1 LETIALTID
10 GKKIICPAGTSILEA
25 AGQNGIK
32 IPKLCHHPDL
42 KPFGACRMCL
52 VEDEKTGRLMAS
64 CVTPVAR
71 DMVVQ
76 TATERIIKHRRNI
89 ARLMIAE
96 HPESCIVCSKGN
108 RCQLRWVAAQLGVGE
123 TDLYRMPNYKPFEE
137 ANPFI
142 IRDLSK
148 CILCGK
154 CIRADHELVG
164 VGAIDYNLRGFSSR
178 PATAHERGLEKSSCT
193 FCGTCVSMCPTG
205 ALSAKN
211 THYVGSPERDVV
223 STCGFCSVGCRLA
236 MGATGERIV
245 DVNPAQLPDSVNK
258 ATLCVRGHF
267 AHDFLNSPQRLIS
280 PLGHK
285 NGEPEIGALVPMTW
299 NEALA
304 IISKRLL
311 EIKSE
316 NGPQSIAFL
325 GSSKC
330 SNEENYLFGKIARTI
345 IGTNNIDNG
354 GYVYGQHLLNVLD
367 EKTAGGYRLN
377 RLADLEKAE
386 AILVLGA
393 DPNHSVPVVSYYLK
407 KAAKKGIPLI
417 LADPRKTELAA
428 FASIWLAIKPQSDL
442 ELINGLAALLHEH
455 KAYDSAFV
463 DQYTEG
469 FGLLRYGLS
478 SLDMDRI
485 STMTNLDSAAIHKA
499 VNLLKQKKIAIVIG
513 HGIVQQKNALHT
525 LGAILNLAL
534 MTGSLGTPGAGLLFL
549 ARENNQAGAMDMGT
563 APGLLPGRQPLDG
576 DSARKKWEKNWKTSI
591 SPDPGLNLVQM
602 IEAAE
607 KGSLKALYIMGENPL
622 RALPESRRVK
632 KALGNLE
639 FLVVQDILNNETTQV
654 ADVVLPGA
662 AITEKQGSITN
673 LEGRIQTFQPVVSPP
688 GKARTD
694 WEILDLLAAKLGGGD
709 PYGSIEKIR
718 GEIRK
723 LIPMYASLNGQD
735 HGWIETTSGKALF
748 NARGTDELISFY
760 PVVSTADDPDD
771 KNYPY
776 TAIIGSL
783 RYQLGSGTRTHAS
796 NRIRG
801 FDLAGQLE
809 ISPQDSADLNLKD
822 DDAVTITSN
831 SGSVTRKVRIEKS
844 LGAGQIFVPTGYNG
858 NDAMNLLALSDLTQ
872 PGSAGWKTVRVKL
885 TLHSS

>member
-1 LETIALTID
+1 METIALTID

-25 AGQNGIK
+25 AEQNRIK
-32 IPKLCHHPDL
+32 IPKLCYHPDL

-52 VEDEKTGRLMAS
+52 VEDIKTGRLMAS
-64 CVTPVAR
+64 CVTPVAP
-71 DMVVQ
+71 DMAIQ
-76 TATERIIKHRRNI
+76 TKNERITKHRRNI

-123 TDLYRMPNYKPFEE
+123 TDLYHMPNYKPFEE

-154 CIRADHELVG
+154 CIRADHELVV

-178 PATAHERGLEKSSCT
+178 PATAHELGLEQSNCT

-211 THYVGSPERDVV
+211 SRYVGSPEKEAV
-223 STCGFCSVGCRLA
+223 SICGFCSVGCRLS
-236 MGATGERIV
+236 MGATGERII

-280 PLGHK
+280 PLGRK
-285 NGEPEIGALVPMTW
+285 KGEQATDELVPLAWDEALV
-299 NEALA
+299 
-304 IISKRLL
+304 IITRRLL

-330 SNEENYLFGKIARTI
+330 SNEENYLFGKIARAI
-345 IGTNNIDNG
+345 IGSNNIDNG
-354 GYVYGQHLLNVLD
+354 GYIYGQPLLKVLD

-407 KAAKKGIPLI
+407 KAAKKGTPII
-417 LADPRKTELAA
+417 LVDPRKTELAA
-428 FASIWLAIKPQSDL
+428 FASIWLAVKPQSDL
-442 ELINGLAALLHEH
+442 ELINALAALLHEQ
-455 KAYDSAFV
+455 KSYDSSFV

-469 FGLLRYGLS
+469 FSLFRYGLS
-478 SLDMDRI
+478 ALDMDKI
-485 STMTNLDSAAIHKA
+485 SRVTNLDTAAIHRTA
-499 VNLLKQKKIAIVIG
+499 NLLKQKKMAIVIG
-513 HGIVQQKNALHT
+513 HGIFQQKNALHT

-534 MTGSLGTPGAGLLFL
+534 MTGSLGSTGAGLFVL
-549 ARENNQAGAMDMGT
+549 ARENNQPGAMDMGS
-563 APGLLPGRQPLDG
+563 APDLLPGRQPLG
-576 DSARKKWEKNWKTSI
+576 DETARKKWEKSWKTSI
-591 SPDPGLNLVQM
+591 SPDPGLNLVRI

-607 KGSLKALYIMGENPL
+607 KGSLKALYVMGENPL
-622 RALPESRRVK
+622 RALPESKRVK
-632 KALGNLE
+632 KALEKLE
-639 FLVVQDILNNETTQV
+639 FLVVQDILNTETAKM

-662 AITEKQGSITN
+662 AISEKQGSTTN
-673 LEGRIQTFQPVVSPP
+673 LEGRIQAFQPVVLPP
-688 GKARTD
+688 GKARPD
-694 WEILDLLAAKLGGGD
+694 WEILDLLAAKLGGGQ
-709 PYGSIEKIR
+709 PYGSLENIR

-723 LIPMYASLNGQD
+723 LVPMYASLNGQD
-735 HGWIETTSGKALF
+735 HGWIETTTGK
-748 NARGTDELISFY
+748 LISFY
-760 PVVSTADDPDD
+760 PVVSTEDDPDD
-771 KNYPY
+771 KDYPY

-796 NRIRG
+796 DRIRG

-809 ISPQDSADLNLKD
+809 ISLQDSARLNAKND
-822 DDAVTITSN
+822 DTVIVTSR
-831 SGSVTRKVRIEKS
+831 SGSVTRKIRIEKS
-844 LGAGQIFVPTGYNG
+844 LGAGQIFVPTGFNG
-858 NDAMNLLALSDLTQ
+858 NDAMNLLALSDITK
-872 PGSAGWKTVRVKL
+872 PGSPGWKTVRVKL

>member
-1 LETIALTID
+1 METIALTID

-25 AGQNGIK
+25 AEQNGIK
-32 IPKLCHHPDL
+32 IPKLCYHPDL

-64 CVTPVAR
+64 CVTPVAP

-76 TATERIIKHRRNI
+76 TATERIVKHRRNI

-123 TDLYRMPNYKPFEE
+123 TDLYHMPNYKPFEE

-154 CIRADHELVG
+154 CIRADHELVV

-178 PATAHERGLEKSSCT
+178 PATAHELGLEQSNCT

-211 THYVGSPERDVV
+211 SRYVGSPEKEAV
-223 STCGFCSVGCRLA
+223 SICGFCSVGCSLT
-236 MGATGERIV
+236 MGATDERII
-245 DVNPAQLPDSVNK
+245 DVNPAELPDSVNK

-267 AHDFLNSPQRLIS
+267 AHDFLNSSQRLIS
-280 PLGHK
+280 PLGRK
-285 NGEPEIGALVPMTW
+285 KGEQDTDELVPLAW
-299 NEALA
+299 DEALGTIA
-304 IISKRLL
+304 KRLL
-311 EIKSE
+311 EIKGE

-354 GYVYGQHLLNVLD
+354 GYIYGQPLLKVLD

-407 KAAKKGIPLI
+407 KAAQKGIPLI
-417 LADPRKTELAA
+417 LVDPRKTELAA
-428 FASIWLAIKPQSDL
+428 FASIWLAVKPQSDL
-442 ELINGLAALLHEH
+442 ELINALAALLHEQ
-455 KAYDSAFV
+455 KAYDSSFV

-469 FGLLRYGLS
+469 FSLFRYGLS
-478 SLDMDRI
+478 SLDMDKI
-485 STMTNLDSAAIHKA
+485 SKVTNLDIATINKTA
-499 VNLLKQKKIAIVIG
+499 NLLKQKKIAIVIG
-513 HGIVQQKNALHT
+513 HGIFQQKNALHT

-534 MTGSLGTPGAGLLFL
+534 MTGSLGSPGAGLFVL
-549 ARENNQAGAMDMGT
+549 ARENNQPGAMDMGT
-563 APGLLPGRQPLDG
+563 APDLLPGRQPLNDET
-576 DSARKKWEKNWKTSI
+576 ARKKWEKNWKTSI
-591 SPDPGLNLVQM
+591 SPDPGLNLVRV

-622 RALPESRRVK
+622 RALPESIRVK
-632 KALGNLE
+632 KALGKLE
-639 FLVVQDILNNETTQV
+639 FLVVQDILNTETAQI

-662 AITEKQGSITN
+662 AISEKQGSVTN

-688 GKARTD
+688 GKARPD
-694 WEILDLLAAKLGGGD
+694 WKILDLLAAKLGGSE
-709 PYGSIEKIR
+709 PYGSLEKIR
-718 GEIRK
+718 GEIQK
-723 LIPMYASLNGQD
+723 LVPMYASLNGQD
-735 HGWIETTSGKALF
+735 HGWIETTSEKALF
-748 NARGTDELISFY
+748 KATGADGLISFY
-760 PVVSTADDPDD
+760 PVVSTEDDPDD
-771 KNYPY
+771 KNYPF
-776 TAIIGSL
+776 TGIIGSL
-783 RYQLGSGTRTHAS
+783 RYQLGSGTRTHS
-796 NRIRG
+796 SERIQG
-801 FDLAGQLE
+801 
-809 ISPQDSADLNLKD
+809 I
-822 DDAVTITSN
+822 
-831 SGSVTRKVRIEKS
+831 
-844 LGAGQIFVPTGYNG
+844 
-858 NDAMNLLALSDLTQ
+858 
-872 PGSAGWKTVRVKL
+872 
-885 TLHSS
+885 

>member
-10 GKKIICPAGTSILEA
+10 GKKIICPAGTNILEA
-25 AGQNGIK
+25 AEQNGIK
-32 IPKLCHHPDL
+32 IPKLCYHPDL

-64 CVTPVAR
+64 CVTPVAP

-76 TATERIIKHRRNI
+76 TATERIVKHRRNI

-123 TDLYRMPNYKPFEE
+123 TDLYHMPNYKPFEE

-154 CIRADHELVG
+154 CIRADHELVV

-178 PATAHERGLEKSSCT
+178 PATSHEMGLEQSNCT

-211 THYVGSPERDVV
+211 SRYVGSPEKEAD
-223 STCGFCSVGCRLA
+223 SICGFCSVGCSLT
-236 MGATGERIV
+236 MGATDGRII
-245 DVNPAQLPDSVNK
+245 DVNPAGLPDSVNK

-267 AHDFLNSPQRLIS
+267 AHDFLNSSQRLIS
-280 PLGHK
+280 PLGRK
-285 NGEPEIGALVPMTW
+285 KGEQDTDELVPLAW
-299 NEALA
+299 DEALGTIA
-304 IISKRLL
+304 KRLL
-311 EIKSE
+311 EIKGE

-354 GYVYGQHLLNVLD
+354 GYIYGQPLLKVLD

-407 KAAKKGIPLI
+407 KAAQKSIPLI
-417 LADPRKTELAA
+417 LVDPRKTELAA
-428 FASIWLAIKPQSDL
+428 FASIWLAVKPQSDL
-442 ELINGLAALLHEH
+442 ELINALAALLHEQ
-455 KAYDSAFV
+455 KAYDSSFV

-469 FGLLRYGLS
+469 FSLFRYGLS
-478 SLDMDRI
+478 SLDMDKI
-485 STMTNLDSAAIHKA
+485 SRVTNLDTTAIHKTA
-499 VNLLKQKKIAIVIG
+499 SLLKQKKIAIVIG
-513 HGIVQQKNALHT
+513 HGIFQQKNALHT

-534 MTGSLGTPGAGLLFL
+534 MTGSLGSPGAGLFVL
-549 ARENNQAGAMDMGT
+549 ARENNQPGAMDMGT
-563 APGLLPGRQPLDG
+563 APDLLPGRQPLD
-576 DSARKKWEKNWKTSI
+576 DETARKKWEKNWKTSI
-591 SPDPGLNLVQM
+591 SPDPGLNLVRV

-632 KALGNLE
+632 KALGKLE
-639 FLVVQDILNNETTQV
+639 FLVVQDILNTATAQI

-662 AITEKQGSITN
+662 AISEKQGSVTN

-688 GKARTD
+688 GKARPD
-694 WEILDLLAAKLGGGD
+694 WEILDLLAAKLGGSE
-709 PYGSIEKIR
+709 PYGSLEKIR
-718 GEIRK
+718 GEIQK
-723 LIPMYASLNGQD
+723 LVPMYASLNGQD
-735 HGWIETTSGKALF
+735 HGWIETNSEKALF
-748 NARGTDELISFY
+748 KATGANGLISFY
-760 PVVSTADDPDD
+760 PVVSTEDDPDD
-771 KNYPY
+771 KNYPF
-776 TAIIGSL
+776 TGIIGSL

-796 NRIRG
+796 ERIQG

-809 ISPQDSADLNLKD
+809 ISLQDSASLNAKND
-822 DDAVTITSN
+822 DTVIVTSK
-831 SGSVTRKVRIEKS
+831 SGSLTRKIRIEKS
-844 LGAGQIFVPTGYNG
+844 LDAGQIFVPTGYNS
-858 NDAMNLLALSDLTQ
+858 NDAMNLLALSDITQ
-872 PGSAGWKTVRVKL
+872 PGSPGWKTCRVKIEKA
-885 TLHSS
+885 